1 MQVKRNIIFLL
12 VSIFI
17 TDSYC
22 CNCDQGIHSQEKTLT
37 LINTSHLDH
46 LYQDVTNDGKLFG
59 IVHIYSEYPDYK
71 WVGDEDEGIA
81 CVDDATRAAIFYMR
95 YSEKYNDKECN
106 RKAKNLIEFLLYM
119 QAENGYFY
127 NFIMPDFSIN
137 KTYKTSVAEPNWW
150 SWRAM
155 WCLTEAY
162 EFFKNDDKLFTQR
175 IEQSLAKIVTAAKSN
190 FTSAKTTIDLN
201 GFKRPTWLPFQFA
214 ADQAAL
220 IVISLSNYYKSSN
233 DSSVLQLINDF
244 LEGILLMQEGNA
256 QNFPHYTIMSWE
268 NSWHAWG
275 NAQSYSLLKGY
286 EVIKNKKYLKAAL
299 NELNNF
305 YGYLIEKKFVSE
317 FSIKQ
322 LNGKTILDSEKKYS
336 QIAYGIRPMVFAAIK
351 AAEITKD
358 QKYYRL
364 AAEISAW
371 FFGKNAADAEMYSS
385 QNGRCFDGI
394 ISEKEVNK
402 NSGAESTIEAL
413 LSLLAIESNPTAK
426 NILNELIKNKS
437 LN

>member
-1 MQVKRNIIFLL
+1 MQTQKYFWIILSLLFL
-12 VSIFI
+12 
-17 TDSYC
+17 
-22 CNCDQGIHSQEKTLT
+22 NCTAKEEKTSSNLV
-37 LINTSHLDH
+37 NTKHLDH
-46 LYQDVTNDGKLFG
+46 LYQEINVDGKSFG
-59 IVHIYSEYPDYK
+59 IIHIYSEYPDYH

-81 CVDDATRAAIFYMR
+81 CIDDAARAAIFYMK
-95 YSEKYNDKECN
+95 YSTQYNNPSSKE
-106 RKAKNLIEFLLYM
+106 KAKKLVEFVLHM
-119 QAENGYFY
+119 QSENGFFY
-127 NFIMPDFSIN
+127 NFILQDYSIN
-137 KTYKTSVAEPNWW
+137 KTFRTSIAEPNWW

-175 IEQSLAKIVTAAKSN
+175 IEQSLARIVTAVKSN

-220 IVISLSNYYKSSN
+220 IVVSLSNYYKSSN

-244 LEGILLMQEGNA
+244 MEGILLMQEGDA
-256 QNFPHYTIMSWE
+256 QNFPHYAIMSWE

-286 EVIKNKKYLKAAL
+286 EVIKNKKYLMAAL

-317 FSIKQ
+317 FSINQ
-322 LNGKTILDSEKKYS
+322 LNGKTVLDSEKKFS

-351 AAEITKD
+351 AAEITKE

-364 AAEISAW
+364 AAEISTW
-371 FFGKNAADAEMYSS
+371 FFGKNAAGVEMYSS

>member
-1 MQVKRNIIFLL
+1 MQIQKYFLIILSLL
-12 VSIFI
+12 FFNS
-17 TDSYC
+17 TAKE
-22 CNCDQGIHSQEKTLT
+22 EKTSSNLV
-37 LINTSHLDH
+37 NTKHLDH
-46 LYQDVTNDGKLFG
+46 LYQEINVDGKSFG
-59 IVHIYSEYPDYK
+59 IIHIYSEYPDYH

-81 CVDDATRAAIFYMR
+81 CIDDAARAAIFYMKH
-95 YSEKYNDKECN
+95 STQYNNPSSKE
-106 RKAKNLIEFLLYM
+106 KAKKLVEFVLYM
-119 QAENGYFY
+119 QSENGFFY
-127 NFIMPDFSIN
+127 NFILQDYSIN
-137 KTYKTSVAEPNWW
+137 KTFRTSIAEPNWW

-175 IEQSLAKIVTAAKSN
+175 IEQSLAKIVTATKSY

-214 ADQAAL
+214 ADQASL
-220 IVISLSNYYKSSN
+220 IVVSLSNYYKSSK
-233 DSSVLQLINDF
+233 DSSVLQVINDF
-244 LEGILLMQEGNA
+244 LEGILLMQEGDA
-256 QNFPHYTIMSWE
+256 QNLPHYAIMSWE

-275 NAQSYSLLKGY
+275 NTQSYSLLKGY
-286 EVIKNKKYLKAAL
+286 EVIKNKKYLMAAL

-305 YGYLIEKKFVSE
+305 YEYLIEKKFVSE

-322 LNGKTILDSEKKYS
+322 LNGKTVLDSEKKYS
-336 QIAYGIRPMVFAAIK
+336 QIAYGISPMIFAAIK

-371 FFGKNAADAEMYSS
+371 FFGNNAAGVEMYSS